1 MRPAPLAASRQP
13 GGGGDRAP
21 VGGRG
26 GKPGADTRLPAPRGL
41 RRLGWTLSKGWQ
53 IAAAA
58 VLVGGLLGW
67 YGAATL
73 EEGAFRYYQTLDEF
87 RAAGSPGE
95 RARVHGYVVEGSIAR
110 DLEGRAVHFRIQ
122 ADPPHA
128 GGTPD
133 GALAVRYAS
142 LEVPDLFK
150 DGAEVVVEGQLD
162 PGAGGEPVFV
172 ATNVLAKC
180 PSKFQ
185 PDLDP
190 ETASRMP

>member
-1 MRPAPLAASRQP
+1 M
-13 GGGGDRAP
+13 
-21 VGGRG
+21 
-26 GKPGADTRLPAPRGL
+26 
-41 RRLGWTLSKGWQ
+41 SKGWQ

-58 VLVGGLLGW
+58 LLVAGLLGW
-67 YGAATL
+67 YGATAL

-87 RAAGSPGE
+87 RAEGSPGE
-95 RARVHGYVVEGSIAR
+95 RARVHGYVVAGSITR

-122 ADPPHA
+122 AEPPHA
-128 GGTPD
+128 GGSPD
-133 GALAVRYAS
+133 DALAVRYGS

-150 DGAEVVVEGQLD
+150 DGAEVVVEGALA
-162 PGAGGEPVFV
+162 PAAGGDPVFV

>member
-1 MRPAPLAASRQP
+1 M
-13 GGGGDRAP
+13 
-21 VGGRG
+21 
-26 GKPGADTRLPAPRGL
+26 
-41 RRLGWTLSKGWQ
+41 SKGWQ
-53 IAAAA
+53 IAVAGL
-58 VLVGGLLGW
+58 LVGGLLGW
-67 YGAATL
+67 YGATTL

-87 RAAGSPGE
+87 RAEGTPGE

-110 DLEGRAVHFRIQ
+110 DLEGGAVHFRIQ
-122 ADPPHA
+122 AEPPH
-128 GGTPD
+128 GGGSAD

-150 DGAEVVVEGQLD
+150 DGAEVVVEGQLE
-162 PGAGGEPVFV
+162 PAAEGEPVFA